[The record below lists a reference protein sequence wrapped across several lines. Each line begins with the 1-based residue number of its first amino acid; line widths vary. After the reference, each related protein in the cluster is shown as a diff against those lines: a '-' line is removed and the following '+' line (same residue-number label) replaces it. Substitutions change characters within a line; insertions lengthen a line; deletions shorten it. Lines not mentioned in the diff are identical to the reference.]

1 MKFLDITLKD
11 LFQIFKD
18 WQPAV
23 FLVAAPI
30 LFTLMFGFMFGGF
43 SGPGGND
50 ADSRLPAWIIQQE
63 ETPITASFVS
73 FLEESD
79 VLRIES
85 QPAELTLAESKQAV
99 VEEDTA
105 AVILLTEGFSQSLR
119 EAGSVILDVILDE
132 NSTAGVTA
140 QQSIQTTVNRLKTSA
155 EAASLTLQLYEE
167 KDGAL
172 NSSESER
179 LFENAFEQALD
190 GWRSPPVTALPT
202 QTQPDSTTE
211 TSEENAFAQ
220 SLPGMMAQFA
230 IAGLIGAAEI
240 IVQERKTGALDRLL
254 GTAVSKATIL
264 AGHWLAMFA
273 MIFLQFIILVSF
285 GQLFLRLNF
294 FASPW
299 ATLILSLASCAFVAS
314 LGMLIG
320 ILAKVP
326 EQTAV
331 FALIPMFIFA
341 GLGGAWIPIDLLG
354 ESVQFASKFTP
365 VFWIMTGFKDILLRG
380 AGLTDILLNVL
391 ILVGFSLVFFIPAAL
406 LFYRKRT

>member
-63 ETPITASFVS
+63 ETPITASFFS

>member
-50 ADSRLPAWIIQQE
+50 VDSRLSAWIMQQE

-73 FLEESD
+73 FLEDSD
-79 VLRIES
+79 VLLIES

-99 VEEDTA
+99 AKEDTA
-105 AVILLTEGFSQSLR
+105 AVILLTQGFSQSLS
-119 EAGSVILDVILDE
+119 ETGSVKLDVILDE
-132 NSTAGVTA
+132 NSTAGITA
-140 QQSIQTTVNRLKTSA
+140 QQAIQTTVNRLETSA
-155 EAASLTLQLYEE
+155 EAASLALQLYEE
-167 KDGAL
+167 HDGAL

-179 LFENAFEQALD
+179 LFETAFEQALD
-190 GWRSPPVTALPT
+190 GWRSPPVTALQT

-285 GQLFLRLNF
+285 GQIFLRLNF

-341 GLGGAWIPIDLLG
+341 GLGGAWIPIDILG
-354 ESVQFASKFTP
+354 KSVQFASKFTP
-365 VFWIMTGFKDILLRG
+365 VSWIMTGFKDILLRG